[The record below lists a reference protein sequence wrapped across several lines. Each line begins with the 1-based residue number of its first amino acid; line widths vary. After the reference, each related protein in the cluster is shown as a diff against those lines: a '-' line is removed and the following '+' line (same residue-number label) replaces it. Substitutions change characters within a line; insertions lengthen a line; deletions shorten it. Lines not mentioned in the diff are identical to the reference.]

1 MDRRNFIR
9 FGVAATA
16 GGLIVPSLSLAEGTM
31 SGAGGIYY
39 TKDKPG
45 RWAAKACGHA
55 TLIMLKKTC
64 AETTVE
70 VVTTYEKKQYVHY
83 TIKHML
89 LNKD

>member
-45 RWAAKACGHA
+45 R
-55 TLIMLKKTC
+55 
-64 AETTVE
+64 
-70 VVTTYEKKQYVHY
+70 
-83 TIKHML
+83 
-89 LNKD
+89 